1 MPGEHQFLTAT
12 DVAETLKVDVRVV
25 WGLLKSG
32 ELRGFQVG
40 GRKMWRIEASAL
52 DDYIQRQY
60 DRAAQTLARDAVTAR
75 PAPRSPS
82 TAE

>member
-1 MPGEHQFLTAT
+1 MAPEHDLLTAT
-12 DVAETLKVDVRVV
+12 DVADTLKVDVRVV

-52 DDYIQRQY
+52 EDYIARQY
-60 DRAAQTLARDAVTAR
+60 ERTAR
-75 PAPRSPS
+75 ETSINAAPEPRSTP
-82 TAE
+82 TAD

>member
-1 MPGEHQFLTAT
+1 MAPQHQFLTAN

-52 DDYIQRQY
+52 EDYIARQY
-60 DRAAQTLARDAVTAR
+60 ERTARDTGVSAAREPQSIPTAD
-75 PAPRSPS
+75 
-82 TAE
+82 

>member
-1 MPGEHQFLTAT
+1 MAPEHQFLTAT

-25 WGLLKSG
+25 WGLLKTG

-60 DRAAQTLARDAVTAR
+60 DRAARSLADDTVTAR
-75 PAPRSPS
+75 PEQRSPS
-82 TAE
+82 TAD

>member
-1 MPGEHQFLTAT
+1 MPAEHQFLTAT
-12 DVAETLKVDVRVV
+12 DVAEMLKVDVRVV

-60 DRAAQTLARDAVTAR
+60 DRAARDLDQSLNT
-75 PAPRSPS
+75 PSTPQSPS
-82 TAE
+82 TAD

>member
-1 MPGEHQFLTAT
+1 MAAEHQFLTAT
-12 DVAETLKVDVRVV
+12 DVAEMLKVDVRVV

-60 DRAAQTLARDAVTAR
+60 ERAARDLDESLNA
-75 PAPRSPS
+75 PSAPRSPS
-82 TAE
+82 TAD

>member
-1 MPGEHQFLTAT
+1 MASEHQFLTAT

-40 GRKMWRIEASAL
+40 GRKMWRIDPSEL
-52 DDYIQRQY
+52 DDYVARQY
-60 DRAAQTLARDAVTAR
+60 ERAAEATTNPSVTSETQQ
-75 PAPRSPS
+75 RSTS
-82 TAE
+82 TAP

>member
-1 MPGEHQFLTAT
+1 MAPEHDLLTAT
-12 DVAETLKVDVRVV
+12 DVADTLKVDVRVV

-52 DDYIQRQY
+52 EDYIARQY
-60 DRAAQTLARDAVTAR
+60 ERTAR
-75 PAPRSPS
+75 ETSVNAAPEPRSTP
-82 TAE
+82 TAD

>member
-1 MPGEHQFLTAT
+1 MAPEHQFLTAN

-52 DDYIQRQY
+52 EDYIARQY
-60 DRAAQTLARDAVTAR
+60 ERTAR
-75 PAPRSPS
+75 ETSVNAAREPRSMP
-82 TAE
+82 TAD

>member
-1 MPGEHQFLTAT
+1 MASEHQFLTAN

-52 DDYIQRQY
+52 EDYIARQY
-60 DRAAQTLARDAVTAR
+60 ERTERDAGLIAAREPQSIPTAD
-75 PAPRSPS
+75 
-82 TAE
+82 

>member
-1 MPGEHQFLTAT
+1 MAPEHQFLTAN

-40 GRKMWRIEASAL
+40 GRKMWRVEASAL
-52 DDYIQRQY
+52 EDYIARQY
-60 DRAAQTLARDAVTAR
+60 ARTERDTGVSAARAQRSI
-75 PAPRSPS
+75 PR
-82 TAE
+82 AD

>member
-1 MPGEHQFLTAT
+1 MAPEHHFLTAN

-40 GRKMWRIEASAL
+40 GRKMWRIEAGAL
-52 DDYIQRQY
+52 EDYIARQY
-60 DRAAQTLARDAVTAR
+60 ERTAR
-75 PAPRSPS
+75 ETSVNAAPEPRSTP
-82 TAE
+82 TAD

>member
-60 DRAAQTLARDAVTAR
+60 DRAAQTLTGDAVTAR
-75 PAPRSPS
+75 SEPRSPS
-82 TAE
+82 TAD

>member
-1 MPGEHQFLTAT
+1 MAAEHQFLTAT

-60 DRAAQTLARDAVTAR
+60 ERAEQSLAQDSVTAR
-75 PAPRSPS
+75 PERRSTP
-82 TAE
+82 TAD

>member
-1 MPGEHQFLTAT
+1 MPAEHQFLTAT
-12 DVAETLKVDVRVV
+12 DVAEMLKVDVRVV

-60 DRAAQTLARDAVTAR
+60 DRAARDLDQSLN
-75 PAPRSPS
+75 APSTPQSPS
-82 TAE
+82 TAD